1 MPGKN
6 FYRGVKTRHLAK
18 SRNRQQI
25 VSNPPPP
32 VVPVLPPQSL
42 LNVDHF
48 EALDANDDGLLSVQ
62 EFLSNAQPT
71 SNFDFTRAAELM
83 RLSIYANQYYNSF
96 KVNSNHN
103 WQIPAPFD
111 KIYIKNV
118 SVMYASYEQ
127 VSNEPLIPIGFI
139 TENIASKD
147 VHVCWRGT
155 GNGVEWKQD
164 GKFFH
169 TECSFLPIKPIDH
182 DKIKV
187 HLGFHELYVTGS
199 ATAPSPRN
207 AVIQYLNNLTDKKD
221 RTVWV
226 TGHSLGGAMSTLNT
240 CDLLYNVK
248 GFKAIRMYNF
258 ASPRVGNA
266 NFTNIFN
273 SLTLING
280 KPGSFRTV
288 NENDVV
294 PKVPLELSGYKHV
307 NEYHEGL
314 PFGTPL
320 NFIDIFNKHILE
332 ENHSNVTYFEK
343 LVKAMRNNGTS
354 VIVLK
359 NKHFTASEL
368 LSGTYTTS
376 ELLSGG
382 YTASEVQ
389 AANSTNSPFV

>member
-6 FYRGVKTRHLAK
+6 FYRGVKTRYLAK

-25 VSNPPPP
+25 VSNPPLP
-32 VVPVLPPQSL
+32 VVPVL
-42 LNVDHF
+42 
-48 EALDANDDGLLSVQ
+48 LSA
-62 EFLSNAQPT
+62 AQPT
-71 SNFDFTRAAELM
+71 SNFDIIRAAELM
-83 RLSIYANQYYNSF
+83 RLSIYANEYYNSF
-96 KVNSNHN
+96 KVNPNHT

-111 KIYIKNV
+111 KIYTIKNRTNAI
-118 SVMYASYEQ
+118 MYASYEQ
-127 VSNEPLIPIGFI
+127 VKPTDPLIPIGFI
-139 TENIASKD
+139 AESIATND

-155 GNGVEWKQD
+155 GNGVEWTQD
-164 GKFFH
+164 IKFF
-169 TECSFLPIKPIDH
+169 TTPCSFLPIQPT
-182 DKIKV
+182 DKIDV

-240 CDLLYNVK
+240 CDLLYHVK

-258 ASPRVGNA
+258 ASPRVGNS
-266 NFTNIFN
+266 NFAHLFN

-294 PKVPLELSGYKHV
+294 PKAPLEIGYKHV
-307 NEYHEGL
+307 NEYHMGIS
-314 PFGTPL
+314 FGTPL
-320 NFIDIFNKHILE
+320 NIIDIIIDIFKKKHILE
-332 ENHSNVTYFEK
+332 ENHSNVSYFEK
-343 LVKAMRNNGTS
+343 LVEEMRNNGTS
-354 VIVLK
+354 AIVLK
-359 NKHFTASEL
+359 NKNFTAREL

-376 ELLSGG
+376 QLLSAGF
-382 YTASEVQ
+382 TASEVQQ